1 MSHTSSYI
9 RYVEMTS
16 QKYRRPRSFHARAR
30 QKFFAPIKCVIVH
43 RDKQIVRTAS
53 NLTRAEE
60 REIPI
65 CPEIRSG
72 EYLMAT
78 VLMFNLPLIPL
89 PRSRKPELKI
99 ISDMNDYPARAVCT
113 CCGEQMPARRSWI
126 TSAADN
132 LKWFADQFRHHVEQE
147 HTGWK
152 ADSWKDRARLKER
165 NRKRL
170 MEQMAA

>member
-1 MSHTSSYI
+1 
-9 RYVEMTS
+9 
-16 QKYRRPRSFHARAR
+16 
-30 QKFFAPIKCVIVH
+30 
-43 RDKQIVRTAS
+43 
-53 NLTRAEE
+53 
-60 REIPI
+60 
-65 CPEIRSG
+65 
-72 EYLMAT
+72 MAT

-99 ISDMNDYPARAVCT
+99 ISDMNDYPARAVYT
-113 CCGEQMPARRSWI
+113 CCGTEMPARRNWI